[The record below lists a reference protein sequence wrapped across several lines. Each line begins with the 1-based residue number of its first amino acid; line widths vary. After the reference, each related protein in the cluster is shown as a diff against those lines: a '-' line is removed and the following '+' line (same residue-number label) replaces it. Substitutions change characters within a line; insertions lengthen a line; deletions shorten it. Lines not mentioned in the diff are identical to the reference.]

1 MRKQNTDL
9 QRHGRAEQETSKLY
23 ICHGSTRDTL
33 KEAVAH
39 RNSSLLKCCTAEQNV
54 ICVLFVFHSPS
65 DALPM
70 PTEPRRAAS
79 EEPRQMGTNK
89 SLEKR
94 FGKQRYSGKAFT
106 ADCSVHYSC

>member
-65 DALPM
+65 DALPT
-70 PTEPRRAAS
+70 PT
-79 EEPRQMGTNK
+79 EPRQMGTNK

-94 FGKQRYSGKAFT
+94 FGKQRYSGRAFI